1 MNVSIVIPFLNE
13 EESIPKLSEWI
24 ERVMIAHNLSYE
36 IIWVDDG
43 STDSSWKIIEK
54 LSNENQLNKGIKFRR
69 NYGKSAALNSGFE
82 VVEGE
87 VIITM
92 DADLQDS
99 PEEIPALFDMIMKD
113 GYDLVSGWK
122 KKRHD
127 PISKRWPSKVYN
139 AINRKITGIQ
149 LHDFNCGLKAYKK
162 VVVKNIEIYGEMH
175 RFIPVIAKWAGF
187 SKITEKVVSHQKR
200 EFGKTK
206 FGLERYRRGFLDLL
220 SITFVSRFGKRP
232 MHLFGSLGAILFV
245 FGLGIA
251 IYLAYTKIF
260 MQEYSMTARPIFYFG
275 ILAMILGTQLF
286 MTGFLAEMISRNSTD
301 RNKYQVEKK
310 LGFN

>member
-24 ERVMIAHNLSYE
+24 ERVMIVHNLSYE

-99 PEEIPALFDMIMKD
+99 PEEIPALYDMIMKD

-232 MHLFGSLGAILFV
+232 MHLFGSLGAILFI

-301 RNKYQVEKK
+301 RNKYQISNKIGLK
-310 LGFN
+310 